1 MIGTSVVKE
10 LICSVPTGTHGKES
24 TTSYNN
30 IFGTRRNIA
39 RPIKWTNMTGSII
52 KEVLLIL
59 FYSKTGKL
67 TYSKGWLH
75 SNLVEF

>member
-1 MIGTSVVKE
+1 MKE

-67 TYSKGWLH
+67 TYSKGC
-75 SNLVEF
+75 FIQI